1 MVPPGKQRL
10 RVGQTEPGTH
20 SKEHRSQESILA
32 VPGQQYHRAQRV
44 DALQGGHQARL
55 GSGSGDATSAGS
67 ARDLRPAPLGQ
78 PWERP
83 APAARA
89 YSPGRSWALL
99 REGSFFCVWRDGDG

>member
-32 VPGQQYHRAQRV
+32 VPGQQYHWAQRV

-55 GSGSGDATSAGS
+55 GSWRRPCGGMGTGSLLGS
-67 ARDLRPAPLGQ
+67 LGA
-78 PWERP
+78 WC
-83 APAARA
+83 
-89 YSPGRSWALL
+89 S
-99 REGSFFCVWRDGDG
+99 